1 MSDSNV
7 ENTNSGGNKNGE
19 TSTSDQKPSLT
30 TLTHKLKAEALRRYK
45 LNDELDIESEGPS
58 DLESS
63 NQDAKVDT
71 NELKEQ
77 GLDSVEQ
84 KETKEPEA
92 NEESV
97 SLSVS
102 ETLSNVNQNEL
113 IGPTVEQGADVANVT
128 QPNKDLEKQNYAS
141 ENIEETE
148 ASTNPN
154 QTNLKI
160 SDSINDQHIESSDH
174 HSDSLNTVTE
184 SLIPSTNHPTGVE
197 LVEDKYQSLEGKS
210 AVSADTSTK
219 VDDQDKVDENSNKN
233 DHDTQHSGDNSNDN
247 GSGPIDSFSEIQLQ
261 SNNAESSGQ
270 VGLNNELS
278 SPSLDAN
285 SGSNSIQVSEAEKVI
300 QPMDVGSG
308 STKSEDLIKNDHS
321 PEIDDKIS
329 VLKEEA
335 LPDEKISSNEVAH
348 EQKASSDDLETD
360 LEPSKNDNLTNS
372 TKQNEGNGI
381 TSTTTSTNDV
391 SFKGNK

>member
-1 MSDSNV
+1 
-7 ENTNSGGNKNGE
+7 
-19 TSTSDQKPSLT
+19 
-30 TLTHKLKAEALRRYK
+30 
-45 LNDELDIESEGPS
+45 
-58 DLESS
+58 
-63 NQDAKVDT
+63 
-71 NELKEQ
+71 
-77 GLDSVEQ
+77 
-84 KETKEPEA
+84 
-92 NEESV
+92 
-97 SLSVS
+97 
-102 ETLSNVNQNEL
+102 
-113 IGPTVEQGADVANVT
+113 
-128 QPNKDLEKQNYAS
+128 
-141 ENIEETE
+141 
-148 ASTNPN
+148 
-154 QTNLKI
+154 
-160 SDSINDQHIESSDH
+160 
-174 HSDSLNTVTE
+174 LNTVTE

-233 DHDTQHSGDNSNDN
+233 DHDTRHSGDNNNDN

-278 SPSLDAN
+278 SPSLDAH
-285 SGSNSIQVSEAEKVI
+285 SGSNTIQISEAEKVI
-300 QPMDVGSG
+300 QPMDMGSG

-348 EQKASSDDLETD
+348 EQKASSDDLEID
-360 LEPSKNDNLTNS
+360 LEPSKNYNLTNS